1 MQSGSRQNAWRIA
14 YRLRCHHLPT
24 RYLAAALKDRRGG
37 WTAGTGVEY
46 AFTDHII
53 GGLSYNYYEFPSDFR
68 RRDKSGHDHLTP
80 GRQHGPCEGQ
90 LQVLRAVAGLPSQR
104 VPAMASR

>member
-53 GGLSYNYYEFPSDFR
+53 GGLSYNYYEFPTVTLGGGINPATITS
-68 RRDKSGHDHLTP
+68 
-80 GRQHGPCEGQ
+80 RQAVNT
-90 LQVLRAVAGLPSQR
+90 VLAK
-104 VPAMASR
+104 ASYKF